1 VAQFGLEPSGQH
13 DGQDIETDQQRPQ
26 RGLLDQRSRQSREA
40 AALAMVDSFLRAG
53 AGIGTGLHLDHDER
67 AAAGRKHDEVSL
79 VVPDAEVAG
88 ELGVAEV
95 GKVTS
100 GERLTARAELLPRTR
115 TPLRAK
121 RIDRPPELVHG
132 SPVQLV
138 HHARLG
144 KFRGKIAQ
152 VALAELAQPRA
163 T

>member
-1 VAQFGLEPSGQH
+1 MTELRLKARGEDDRQHIEPN
-13 DGQDIETDQQRPQ
+13 EERPQ
-26 RGLLDQRSRQSREA
+26 RGLLRERPRQA
-40 AALAMVDSFLRAG
+40 GQAGALAVINALLG
-53 AGIGTGLHLDHDER
+53 ACTRIGAGLHLDHDER

-95 GKVTS
+95 GKVPRR
-100 GERLTARAELLPRTR
+100 ERFTAHAELLPRTR
-115 TPLRAK
+115 TPLRTQ
-121 RIDRPPELVHG
+121 RIDRPPKIVHG